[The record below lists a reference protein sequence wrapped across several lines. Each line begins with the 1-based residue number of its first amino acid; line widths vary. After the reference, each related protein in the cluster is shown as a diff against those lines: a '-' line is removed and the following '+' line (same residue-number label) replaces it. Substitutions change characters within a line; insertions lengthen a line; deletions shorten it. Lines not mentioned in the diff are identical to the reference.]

1 VFYGEGGA
9 VSDSSWQT
17 SELEVAARAAR
28 PLRVVRVDSER
39 LVECCGLCWIGPT
52 ALAGYVVVDDGARRI
67 NACGRC
73 LVAVETLFLQ
83 LGTSLLFV
91 GPRA

>member
-1 VFYGEGGA
+1 VA
-9 VSDSSWQT
+9 TSVSDTSRET
-17 SELEVAARAAR
+17 SELQLAATAVR
-28 PLRVVRVDSER
+28 PLRVVRVDSDR
-39 LVECCGLCWIGPT
+39 IVECCGLCWIGPT
-52 ALAGYVVVDDGARRI
+52 ALAGYVVVDGVRRI

-73 LVAVETLFLQ
+73 LVAVEALFLQ